1 MTVTFLVMI
10 LICFLFSAN
19 GRNPAFCWSRWQV
32 SLDFSAFSSFIGG
45 NVPSGEA
52 AFRWLTASSYSS
64 ISALCAARNA
74 PLSSAERNC
83 RYSALWDRYLE
94 IIYSDGV
101 TVVLRQ
107 TLGIW
112 IITRIVLTLPVKEY
126 RPVFGFKRVREGAR
140 EAVRRVFSHWRCVLG
155 TPQIALS

>member
-1 MTVTFLVMI
+1 M
-10 LICFLFSAN
+10 
-19 GRNPAFCWSRWQV
+19 RNIHNVYYLPWVKRQFAKAKAAHPE
-32 SLDFSAFSSFIGG
+32 LG
-45 NVPSGEA
+45 NHIDDLRGEVGYYLA
-52 AFRWLTASSYSS
+52 AHK
-64 ISALCAARNA
+64 AAGIRFD
-74 PLSSAERNC
+74 SKH
-83 RYSALWDRYLE
+83 LE

-126 RPVFGFKRVREGAR
+126 RPVFDFKRVREGAR
-140 EAVRRVFSHWRCVLG
+140 EAVRRVFSHWRCVFG

>member
-1 MTVTFLVMI
+1 MKNI
-10 LICFLFSAN
+10 
-19 GRNPAFCWSRWQV
+19 RNVFFMPRVKRQFEKAKAAHPELGNHINDLRGEIGYYLAAHKAAGIRFDSRH
-32 SLDFSAFSSFIGG
+32 
-45 NVPSGEA
+45 
-52 AFRWLTASSYSS
+52 
-64 ISALCAARNA
+64 
-74 PLSSAERNC
+74 
-83 RYSALWDRYLE
+83 LE

-140 EAVRRVFSHWRCVLG
+140 EAVRRGAPDHTTDAAAG
-155 TPQIALS
+155 TRRPSRARVRLMPGQSTSRSANPSFFA

>member
-1 MTVTFLVMI
+1 MKNI
-10 LICFLFSAN
+10 
-19 GRNPAFCWSRWQV
+19 RNVFFMPRVKRQFEKAKAAHPELGNHINDLRSEIGYYLAAHKAAGIRFDSRH
-32 SLDFSAFSSFIGG
+32 
-45 NVPSGEA
+45 
-52 AFRWLTASSYSS
+52 
-64 ISALCAARNA
+64 
-74 PLSSAERNC
+74 
-83 RYSALWDRYLE
+83 LE

-140 EAVRRVFSHWRCVLG
+140 EAVRRVFMHWRYSFDE
-155 TPQIALS
+155 PSFALA